1 MTNSFQST
9 AFQPQASTVDTFVA
23 PPQYEPISDIENL
36 SKILSEI
43 NPNIQKFIGSKLE
56 NAADKERQLAA
67 FNAQQA
73 YNKQKNNKVFQ
84 NEYKSKIKS
93 IRQTLGDDVADSVTT
108 NSIIYKNAYEDAW
121 SKLVGSG
128 LSTNLD
134 NAYDK
139 DQINGKPIYSYPWE
153 SVEVQTWLQN
163 TLSKDAALL
172 ESVEYNNFQDNFLP
186 QQDKAIK
193 SLYKTHQKDR
203 SAYRI
208 DNHVSN
214 AAPIIVDAFH
224 NFENSKFS
232 LPISGEEFVDEEKL
246 LTSDVLIQSYEQN
259 TNTLGLSSTEMT
271 RVNKA
276 REDAVVD
283 LARRRSIKLIE
294 EGNSDEVTSELETI
308 LQFANRIPTGR
319 DGQNRLAST
328 PGFTEKI
335 SKLRIE
341 LRKYDKNYRELQQL
355 ISDDKTDTDLMQLIG
370 SFPEI
375 RTQENI
381 DAWNEKKN
389 EFLRQNPT
397 FEKDLNTITQAYGRS
412 ALDASNDLF
421 VQTMT
426 GELGGTKR
434 AMALK
439 WQQWFNGTPQTDPFA
454 KVLKQG
460 LNAVDDYFQGS
471 SRDID
476 DYISEGQKLINGY
489 IKRDKNSGF
498 YVDGTDGVRVDV
510 NFWWRNKII
519 DLYRKKR
526 KELGRRPERD
536 DIEQEF
542 RDLIPD
548 IEPYV
553 RKQLK
558 ENNLEGYINAG
569 LKDPEDEKPKPVDGI
584 PFGSV
589 DLNAGEK
596 IDVKQDSLMKAITKI
611 NNSKT
616 KQNKSKL
623 PTNIPKT
630 PREQFLQDQKVDPSF
645 ISETDEQTA
654 KDIIEKEDADDKQTK
669 IQVRKGDTL
678 YSLSQLYD
686 TTVEK
691 IKELNNKVTD
701 NIDIGEELIM
711 PTITRLVNTV
721 GDAVIPEDQ
730 TKPVKRSVLD
740 EIDVTKPFS
749 YDSLY
754 RLAMEVGFPPE
765 DARIMAAIALAESK
779 GDAQIDTVASG
790 TDPNKENEFSLGLW
804 QINVIKEFQAER
816 FPLFNIKSPQE
827 LYNPLTNAKAAF
839 ILYSRRKPE
848 ERFDDWSTYLD
859 GSYKKFLPKAK

>member
-1 MTNSFQST
+1 MTNSYQST
-9 AFQPQASTVDTFVA
+9 AFQGSARPVDTFVA
-23 PPQYEPISDIENL
+23 PPQYQPISDIENL
-36 SKILSEI
+36 SRILSEI
-43 NPNIQKFIGSKLE
+43 NPNLQKFFSTKLE
-56 NAADKERQLAA
+56 DAANKEKDLAA

-73 YNKQKNNKVFQ
+73 YNEQKNNKVFQ
-84 NEYKSKIKS
+84 NEYKNKIKS
-93 IRQTLGDDVADSVTT
+93 IRQTLGNDVANSVTT

-128 LSTNLD
+128 LSINLD
-134 NAYDK
+134 NAYNTE
-139 DQINGKPIYSYPWE
+139 QINEKPIYTYPWE

-163 TLSKDAALL
+163 TLAKDASLL
-172 ESVEYNNFQDNFLP
+172 ESIDSKNFQDNFLP

-193 SLYKTHQKDR
+193 SFYKTFQKDR

-232 LPISGEEFVDEEKL
+232 LPISEIEFVDEEKL
-246 LTSDVLIQSYEQN
+246 LVSDVLIQSYEQN
-259 TNTLGLSSTEMT
+259 TNTLGLSSDEMT

-308 LQFANRIPTGR
+308 LQFASRIPTGR

-341 LRKYDKNYRELQQL
+341 LRNYDKNYRELQEL
-355 ISDDKTDTDLMQLIG
+355 IANDKTDTELIGVVG
-370 SFPEI
+370 SFPENQ
-375 RTQENI
+375 TPENI
-381 DAWNEKKN
+381 NAWQDKKN
-389 EFLRQNPT
+389 EFLRENPT
-397 FEKDLNTITQAYGRS
+397 FEKDFNTITKAYGRS
-412 ALDASNDLF
+412 ELDAANDLF

-434 AMALK
+434 AMALEWNK
-439 WQQWFNGTPQTDPFA
+439 WFNGTPQTEPFA
-454 KVLKQG
+454 KILKEG
-460 LNAVDDYFQGS
+460 LRAVDDFYQGS

-489 IKRDKNSGF
+489 IKRDKNTGA
-498 YVDGTDGVRVDV
+498 YIDGTDGVRVDV
-510 NFWWRNKII
+510 NYWWRNKII

-542 RDLIPD
+542 RKLIPD
-548 IEPYV
+548 IAPYV
-553 RKQLK
+553 KKQL
-558 ENNLEGYINAG
+558 EESNLNSYINVG
-569 LKDPEDEKPKPVDGI
+569 LKDSKDETPKPVDGI
-584 PFGSV
+584 EFGSQNLDV
-589 DLNAGEK
+589 GEK
-596 IDVKQDSLMKAITKI
+596 IDVKQDSLMEAITKI
-611 NNSKT
+611 NNTKT
-616 KQNKSKL
+616 KKNESKVL
-623 PTNIPKT
+623 TNIPKT
-630 PREQFLQDQKVDPSF
+630 PREQFLNDQKGIDF
-645 ISETDEQTA
+645 GFASEVTQD
-654 KDIIEKEDADDKQTK
+654 DIEKEKAREAKENQTTIK
-669 IQVRKGDTL
+669 VRKGDTL
-678 YSLSQLYD
+678 YSLSQLYN

-701 NIDIGEELIM
+701 RIDIDEDLIM

-721 GDAVIPEDQ
+721 GDAVVPKEDL
-730 TKPVKRSVLD
+730 KNRSVLE
-740 EIDVTKPFS
+740 EIDITKPFS

-804 QINVIKEFQAER
+804 QINVIKEYQEER

-839 ILYSRRKPE
+839 ILYDRRKRE
-848 ERFDDWSTYLD
+848 KRFDDWSTYLD
-859 GSYKKFLPKAK
+859 GSYKKFLPKPK